1 MDTIAIL
8 DFGGQYTHLIA
19 NRVRRL
25 GVYSE
30 ILQSDVSAEKCAH
43 YKGII
48 LSGSP
53 HSVLEQDRPGFDKA
67 LFSLGIPVL
76 GLCYGHQL
84 MAQSMGG
91 SVAKGKYREYGIAQI
106 DIAEGS
112 PLFTGLSKTEQI
124 WMSHGDAVETVPPGF
139 DVIGST
145 DGCRVAAMGNDTK
158 RMYGLQFHPEVTDT
172 PKGMVVLDNFMR
184 ICQCSRDWNTDT
196 FMREMA
202 EEIRKKCG
210 RKKVFLLVS
219 GGVDSTV
226 AFTLLN
232 KVLGATNVLGLH
244 IDNGLMRHDE
254 SGLVLEYMKAHGFD
268 NLRIVDATET
278 FLSALKNVFDP
289 EEKRRIIG
297 TVFIEVKESTLRNFG
312 LDPSEWILG
321 QGTIYPDT
329 IESAGTKHAD
339 RIKTHHNRVDAV
351 MDLLE
356 KGEIIEPLA
365 LLYKDEVRELGKS
378 LGLPP
383 DLLWRHPF
391 PGPGLGVRLLCSDGA
406 EFPVDSAART
416 RVADIA
422 RAAGF
427 TSMVLPLKSVG
438 VQGDS
443 RTYAHPALVM
453 GEKNWDALEELST
466 KITNTVR
473 DVNRVIYGLRV
484 EKDRFFNHVETPPSY
499 RLIRAF
505 VTKERL
511 GLLREFDRIVTE
523 ALHKYGE
530 YAAVWQ
536 MPVVLLPLVN
546 KAGLQCAVLRPI
558 MSQEAMTAR
567 FARLKDE
574 TLEYILSESRKV
586 KDLGDI
592 FYDATHKP
600 PGTIEWE

>member
-19 NRVRRL
+19 NRIRRL

-30 ILQSDVSAEKCAH
+30 ILQSDVQASKCTR

-53 HSVLEQDRPGFDKA
+53 HSVLEPQRPGFDA
-67 LFSLGIPVL
+67 AVLTLGIPVL

-84 MAQSMGG
+84 MAQNMGG
-91 SVAKGKYREYGIAQI
+91 SVIKGKYREYGIAQI
-106 DIAEGS
+106 DIAGGS
-112 PLFTGLSKTEQI
+112 PLFKGLSKREQI
-124 WMSHGDAVETVPPGF
+124 WMSHGDAVDAPPPGF
-139 DVIGST
+139 EVIGST
-145 DGCRVAAMGNDTK
+145 EGCRVAAMGSDAK

-172 PKGMVVLDNFMR
+172 PRGMTILDNFIT
-184 ICQCSRDWNTDT
+184 ICACSRDWNADT
-196 FMREMA
+196 FFREMG
-202 EEIRKKCG
+202 EEIRRKCG
-210 RKKVFLLVS
+210 TKKVFLLVS

-232 KVLGATNVLGLH
+232 KVLGSGNVLGLH

-254 SGLVLEYMKAHGFD
+254 SGLVLEYMKQHGFD
-268 NLRIVDATET
+268 NLRIVNAEER

-297 TVFIEVKESTLRNFG
+297 TVFIEVKERALRDFG
-312 LDPSEWILG
+312 LNPAAWILG

-351 MDLLE
+351 MELLE

-365 LLYKDEVRELGKS
+365 LLYKDEVRELGKA
-378 LGLPP
+378 LGLPEI
-383 DLLWRHPF
+383 LLWRHPF
-391 PGPGLGVRLLCSDGA
+391 PGPGLGVRLLCSDGK
-406 EFPVDSAART
+406 EFGVDAMAQA
-416 RVADIA
+416 RVADLS
-422 RAAGF
+422 REAGYA
-427 TSMVLPLKSVG
+427 SMILPLRSVG

-443 RTYAHPALVM
+443 RTYAHPALVT
-453 GEKNWDALEELST
+453 GEKNWDTLEELST
-466 KITNTVR
+466 NITNRVR
-473 DVNRVIYGLRV
+473 DVNRVVYGLRV
-484 EKDRFFNHVETPPSY
+484 EGKAKY
-499 RLIRAF
+499 RLTKAF
-505 VTKERL
+505 VTRERL
-511 GLLREFDRIVTE
+511 DLLRAFDHIVTE
-523 ALHKYGE
+523 ALHTFGE
-530 YAAVWQ
+530 YATVWQ

-546 KAGLQCAVLRPI
+546 ESGKQCAVLRPI
-558 MSQEAMTAR
+558 LSQEAMTAR

-574 TLEYILSESRKV
+574 TLDYILTESRKV
-586 KDLGDI
+586 KELGDI
-592 FYDATHKP
+592 FYDVTHKP

>member
-19 NRVRRL
+19 NRIRRL

-30 ILQSDVSAEKCAH
+30 ILQSDVPAVKCTR

-53 HSVLEQDRPGFDKA
+53 HSVLESQRPAFDA
-67 LFSLGIPVL
+67 DVLTLGLPVL

-84 MAQSMGG
+84 MAQNMGG
-91 SVAKGKYREYGIAQI
+91 SVIKGTYREYGIAQI

-112 PLFTGLSKTEQI
+112 PLFKGLSKREQI
-124 WMSHGDAVETVPPGF
+124 WMSHGDAVDVPPPGF
-139 DVIGST
+139 EIIGST
-145 DGCRVAAMGNDTK
+145 GGCRVAAMGCDAK

-172 PKGMVVLDNFMR
+172 PNGMTILDNFIA
-184 ICQCSRDWNTDT
+184 ICACSRDWNAGT
-196 FMREMA
+196 FLREMG
-202 EEIRKKCG
+202 EEIRRKCG
-210 RKKVFLLVS
+210 AKKVFLLVS

-232 KVLGATNVLGLH
+232 NVLGSSNVLGLH

-254 SGLVLEYMKAHGFD
+254 SGLVLEYMKQHGFD
-268 NLRIVDATET
+268 NLRVVNAEER

-297 TVFIEVKESTLRNFG
+297 TVFIDVKERALRDFG
-312 LDPSEWILG
+312 LDPKEWILG

-339 RIKTHHNRVDAV
+339 RIKTHHNRVEAV
-351 MDLLE
+351 MELLE

-365 LLYKDEVRELGKS
+365 LLYKDEVRELGKA
-378 LGLPP
+378 LGLPEI
-383 DLLWRHPF
+383 LLWRHPF
-391 PGPGLGVRLLCSDGA
+391 PGPGLGVRLLCSEGTEQSIDPAVEKNVRAISEKAGY
-406 EFPVDSAART
+406 DSR
-416 RVADIA
+416 I
-422 RAAGF
+422 
-427 TSMVLPLKSVG
+427 LPIRSVG

-443 RTYAHPALVM
+443 RTYAHPALVT
-453 GEKNWDALEELST
+453 GPRDWDTLEALST
-466 KITNTVR
+466 QLTNKVR
-473 DVNRVIYGLRV
+473 GINRVVFGLRCENGASHKV
-484 EKDRFFNHVETPPSY
+484 
-499 RLIRAF
+499 IRAF
-505 VTKERL
+505 VARERL
-511 GLLREFDRIVTE
+511 DLLRAFDRIVTE
-523 ALHKYGE
+523 ALHTFGE
-530 YAAVWQ
+530 YRTVWQ

-546 KAGLQCAVLRPI
+546 ASGKQCAVLRPI
-558 MSQEAMTAR
+558 LSQEAMTAR

-574 TLEYILSESRKV
+574 TIEYILSESRKI
-586 KDLGDI
+586 KELGDI

>member
-19 NRVRRL
+19 NRIRRL

-30 ILQSDVSAEKCAH
+30 ILESDVSSEKCLQ

-53 HSVLEQDRPGFDKA
+53 HSVLEKVRPGFDA
-67 LFSLGIPVL
+67 SIFALGIPVL

-84 MAQSMGG
+84 MALSMGG
-91 SVAKGKYREYGIAQI
+91 AVVKGKYREYGIAQI
-106 DIAEGS
+106 DIVKDS
-112 PLFTGLSKTEQI
+112 PLFKGLAKSEQI
-124 WMSHGDAVETVPPGF
+124 WMSHGDAVEMPPPGF
-139 DVIGST
+139 DVIAST
-145 DGCRVAAMGNDTK
+145 DGCRVAAMGSDAK

-172 PKGMVVLDNFMR
+172 PRGMTILDNFIG
-184 ICQCSRDWNTDT
+184 ICGCSRDWNTDT
-196 FMREMA
+196 FVREMR
-202 EEIRKKCG
+202 EEIRRKCG
-210 RKKVFLLVS
+210 AKKVFLLVS

-232 KVLGATNVLGLH
+232 NVLGDKNVLGLH
-244 IDNGLMRHDE
+244 IDNGLMRQDE
-254 SGLVLEYMKAHGFD
+254 SGLVLDYMRTHGFG
-268 NLRIVDATET
+268 NLRIVNAEER
-278 FLSALKNVFDP
+278 FLSALKNVSDP

-297 TVFIEVKESTLRNFG
+297 TVFIEVKEMALQDYG

-339 RIKTHHNRVDAV
+339 RIKTHHNRVEAV

-365 LLYKDEVRELGKS
+365 LLYKDEVRELGKA
-378 LGLPP
+378 LGLP
-383 DLLWRHPF
+383 DNLLWRHPF
-391 PGPGLGVRLLCSDGA
+391 PGPGLGVRLLCSDGT
-406 EFPVDSAART
+406 ERPIDPDTEKNVRMISAK
-416 RVADIA
+416 
-422 RAAGF
+422 AGYE
-427 TSMVLPLKSVG
+427 SCVLPIRSVG

-443 RTYAHPALVM
+443 RTYAHPVLVS
-453 GEKNWDALEELST
+453 GQRDWDALEALST
-466 KITNTVR
+466 QLTNKVKGI
-473 DVNRVIYGLRV
+473 NRVVLGLRL
-484 EKDRFFNHVETPPSY
+484 ESGAPHK
-499 RLIRAF
+499 LIRAF

-511 GLLREFDRIVTE
+511 DVLRAFDRIVTE
-523 ALHKYGE
+523 ALHAFGE
-530 YAAVWQ
+530 YGTVWQ

-546 KAGLQCAVLRPI
+546 NAGKQCAVLRPI
-558 MSQEAMTAR
+558 LSQEAMTAR
-567 FARLKDE
+567 FARLKDDTIE
-574 TLEYILSESRKV
+574 CILSESRKV
-586 KDLGDI
+586 KELGDI